1 MFNMDTGR
9 VLYIKI
15 FAKLIRS
22 IEKKLR
28 LLLIKKNQPTD
39 QPC

>member
-9 VLYIKI
+9 VLDIKI

-22 IEKKLR
+22 IEK
-28 LLLIKKNQPTD
+28 NYVF
-39 QPC
+39 C